1 MHGNSEST
9 SSRPTDTGFR
19 FLNPVIEKALTPS
32 IFNHPPGAPRAFQL
46 FRHWINRFTNYVEII
61 TANPEHP
68 VSDETKKMIFNNL
81 ISAEVYEL
89 FREAETYDDSLQTL
103 KSLYLKVP
111 NVVFARY
118 LLTLRHQRK
127 NESIDAYL

>member
-1 MHGNSEST
+1 M
-9 SSRPTDTGFR
+9 
-19 FLNPVIEKALTPS
+19 
-32 IFNHPPGAPRAFQL
+32 
-46 FRHWINRFTNYVEII
+46 
-61 TANPEHP
+61 
-68 VSDETKKMIFNNL
+68 SDETKKMIFINL

-103 KSLYLKVP
+103 KSHYLKVP